1 MKYTNFN
8 IYIFSRI
15 KKYIN
20 TRIFNFIKLLKNLDI
35 KKHNTS
41 LKKKFFSKVK
51 SFLNFRN
58 YNLRLFYK
66 HFNFKKKK
74 EIFIY
79 IILPVIFF
87 TLVYLNIPRF
97 HNYEKFKIE
106 KIACKGINV
115 NCTISGKIKYK
126 LLPTPRIIIS
136 KLNFKDKMKKNILFG
151 KINKIIIKLSVR
163 NLADADSIKYKEIEI
178 IGSEFNINVENL
190 KNTKDLFFNNLISPP
205 LKIKKSKINF
215 FEGNKFLTDIK
226 NIDFF
231 FKTYK
236 KKDTSALKGVFLG
249 DNFTIKYKKSVK
261 NKNTYKKFVTNFTNS
276 NFFTKV
282 ELINLDSKQ
291 NATEGNILLKK
302 DKNVLSGLIN
312 YQNNKLFLKNI
323 NLRNVFLEGKVNGY
337 LKFDPFFDFNLDVNF
352 NSANFNKIY
361 NYLSALDEHSKNKLF
376 RFNKK
381 INGKIDLSVNK
392 IFSKY
397 TLVSSLE
404 SKIKLLN
411 GNIFFDQAI
420 FNLGKLGAAD
430 FVGNI
435 NNENKFSIFN
445 FESNVFID
453 NKKKFFNKF
462 AIYNKKKIP
471 FNFFT
476 SGSLD
481 LTNLIFRINE
491 ITTSQKIPD
500 SDVGNL
506 QESFNAI
513 LLKNGYESLFSFMS
527 LKDFVKSINYD

>member
-1 MKYTNFN
+1 M
-8 IYIFSRI
+8 
-15 KKYIN
+15 
-20 TRIFNFIKLLKNLDI
+20 
-35 KKHNTS
+35 
-41 LKKKFFSKVK
+41 
-51 SFLNFRN
+51 
-58 YNLRLFYK
+58 
-66 HFNFKKKK
+66 
-74 EIFIY
+74 
-79 IILPVIFF
+79 
-87 TLVYLNIPRF
+87 
-97 HNYEKFKIE
+97 
-106 KIACKGINV
+106 
-115 NCTISGKIKYK
+115 
-126 LLPTPRIIIS
+126 
-136 KLNFKDKMKKNILFG
+136 
-151 KINKIIIKLSVR
+151 
-163 NLADADSIKYKEIEI
+163 
-178 IGSEFNINVENL
+178 
-190 KNTKDLFFNNLISPP
+190 
-205 LKIKKSKINF
+205 
-215 FEGNKFLTDIK
+215 
-226 NIDFF
+226 
-231 FKTYK
+231 
-236 KKDTSALKGVFLG
+236 
-249 DNFTIKYKKSVK
+249 
-261 NKNTYKKFVTNFTNS
+261 
-276 NFFTKV
+276 
-282 ELINLDSKQ
+282 DSKQ